1 MNTKK
6 IVDTNRIR
14 GLATGIGSL
23 PFQQGADESLD
34 LIFRYIPQMPF
45 WPQLPRRDIREGMVA
60 QYSENMPCLR
70 ISRDGLFFDA
80 NNKEKELEDFY
91 ARIIDNDLDHFRI
104 SRDYSLG
111 IHAFYQRLKNR
122 GLSGI
127 EFIKCHITGPFTF
140 AASVKDDK
148 AVALLHDDVFMQAI
162 IKGLLMKALW
172 QIKLFSEFGKK
183 VIVFIDEPYLGCF
196 GSAYTP
202 INREEVVSGL
212 TELAEGIRAQGG
224 LTGIHCCG
232 NTDWSIFTETKAVDI
247 INFDAYSFLDK
258 FTLYAGNLNDFLVR
272 GGVICWGIVPTQEFN
287 AKIKAEDLVARIK
300 EGIDILAKKGVDRG
314 LLSEQLLVTPAC
326 GLGTLEEHKAEEIF
340 RLLSEVSEA
349 LKKG

>member
-1 MNTKK
+1 
-6 IVDTNRIR
+6 
-14 GLATGIGSL
+14 
-23 PFQQGADESLD
+23 
-34 LIFRYIPQMPF
+34 
-45 WPQLPRRDIREGMVA
+45 
-60 QYSENMPCLR
+60 
-70 ISRDGLFFDA
+70 
-80 NNKEKELEDFY
+80 
-91 ARIIDNDLDHFRI
+91 
-104 SRDYSLG
+104 
-111 IHAFYQRLKNR
+111 
-122 GLSGI
+122 
-127 EFIKCHITGPFTF
+127 
-140 AASVKDDK
+140 
-148 AVALLHDDVFMQAI
+148 
-162 IKGLLMKALW
+162 
-172 QIKLFSEFGKK
+172 
-183 VIVFIDEPYLGCF
+183 
-196 GSAYTP
+196 
-202 INREEVVSGL
+202 VVSGL